1 MATEGPL
8 TAHSPRERF
17 NRFFVDHEVAWE
29 LLMAGFALAYVGIG
43 LVVDQLAEGAQSELA
58 IVEWALTV
66 AFVLEFASRLGAAHD
81 RGAYLRGHWV
91 DVVALAPP
99 IRGARILRLLRLLR
113 LVRALSGLYRVVV
126 HMKGLAEHRG
136 FAWLLIA
143 WIGVMVICSAW
154 LYTAEH
160 GINKTIDSP
169 FDALWWGVSTLTT
182 VGYGDAVP
190 VTPEG
195 KLAAMTLMFLG
206 IGLFSAITATIAS
219 YLISTQQHGTGRKER
234 LLDELERLQAL
245 RSAGALD
252 EGEFAEAKRRIL
264 G

>member
-1 MATEGPL
+1 MATRGAL
-8 TAHSPRERF
+8 TAESSRERF

-29 LLMAGFALAYVGIG
+29 LLMAGLALVYVGIG
-43 LVVDQLAEGAQSELA
+43 FVVDQLAEGTQSELA
-58 IVEWALTV
+58 IFEWALTV
-66 AFVLEFASRLGAAHD
+66 AFFLEFAGRLGAAHD
-81 RGAYLRGHWV
+81 RWAYLRGHWI

-113 LVRALSGLYRVVV
+113 LVRALSGVYRALV
-126 HMKGLAEHRG
+126 HMRGLAAHRG

-219 YLISTQQHGTGRKER
+219 YLIATQQHGSGRKER
-234 LLDELERLQAL
+234 LVDELERLQAL

-252 EGEFAEAKRRIL
+252 EAEFAEAKGRIL